1 VFAFNR
7 FAGRNAEGTALQALR
22 SPLIAV
28 ALCTLASLALQEKAL
43 SAPRDLRAETDR
55 QAAAAPLLPMQ
66 VAQLPAAARK
76 PSKTKLVEFENAP
89 FPFEGVDPRTGR
101 PFIDAD
107 PTGRPGRA
115 TRGGFKSEDQT
126 YADQRVLL
134 HIPEGFD
141 VRRPAVIVVFFHG
154 HRATIAS
161 DVLTRQRVA
170 EQISLSLANAVLVAP
185 QFAVNAADS
194 SAGSFWEPEL
204 FRLFLEETSE
214 QLALLNGEP
223 GTTRIFDRMPVII
236 IGYSGGYSPTAW
248 AIHHSSSNKRLRGV
262 VLLDALYGELDKFET
277 WIRSDRSR
285 FFVSAYLGSTRAKNL
300 ELQRTLAEQNIPIRT
315 SFEPQLR
322 PGSVI
327 FIAGGADERHS
338 DFVTQAWATNPIA
351 DLLNRL
357 PEYRR

>member
-1 VFAFNR
+1 M
-7 FAGRNAEGTALQALR
+7 QALR
-22 SPLIAV
+22 SPLIAL
-28 ALCTLASLALQEKAL
+28 ALCALASLALQETAL
-43 SAPRDLRAETDR
+43 SAPRDLRAGTGP
-55 QAAAAPLLPMQ
+55 QTAAAPLLPMQ
-66 VAQLPAAARK
+66 LIQLPGAFRK

-101 PFIDAD
+101 PFINSDE
-107 PTGRPGRA
+107 TGRPGRA
-115 TRGGFKSEDQT
+115 TRGGFKTEDQT

-170 EQISLSLANAVLVAP
+170 EQISLSYANAVLVAP

-194 SAGSFWEPEL
+194 SAGSFWEPDL

-214 QLALLNGEP
+214 QLALLNAEP
-223 GTTRIFDRMPVII
+223 GTTRIFDRMPVVIV
-236 IGYSGGYSPTAW
+236 GYSGGYSPTAW
-248 AIHHSSSNKRLRGV
+248 AIHHSSTNKRLRGV

-277 WIRSDRSR
+277 WIKSDRSR
-285 FFVSAYLGSTRAKNL
+285 FFVSAYLGSTRARNL
-300 ELQRTLAEQNIPIRT
+300 ELQRILADQNIPVRT
-315 SFEPQLR
+315 SLEPQLR
-322 PGSVI
+322 PGSVV

-338 DFVTQAWATNPIA
+338 SFVTQAWTANPIS

-357 PEYRR
+357 PGYRR

>member
-1 VFAFNR
+1 M
-7 FAGRNAEGTALQALR
+7 QALR

-28 ALCTLASLALQEKAL
+28 ALCALASLALQADAL
-43 SAPRDLRAETDR
+43 SAPYDLRTETGR
-55 QAAAAPLLPMQ
+55 QTAAAALLPMQ
-66 VAQLPAAARK
+66 LAQLPGTFRK

-89 FPFEGVDPRTGR
+89 FPFEGLDPRTGR
-101 PFIDAD
+101 PFINAD

-115 TRGGFKSEDQT
+115 TRGGFKPEDQT

-154 HRATIAS
+154 HRATIAG
-161 DVLTRQRVA
+161 DVLTRAAGGGADFPIACQCGAGR
-170 EQISLSLANAVLVAP
+170 AP
-185 QFAVNAADS
+185 IRCERGDS

-248 AIHHSSSNKRLRGV
+248 AIHHSSANKRLRGV

-277 WIRSDRSR
+277 WIKSDRSR
-285 FFVSAYLGSTRAKNL
+285 FFVSAYLGSTRARNL
-300 ELQRTLAEQNIPIRT
+300 ELQRILADQNIPIRT

-338 DFVTQAWATNPIA
+338 DFVTQAWAPNPIA

>member
-7 FAGRNAEGTALQALR
+7 FTGRNAEGTALQALR

-28 ALCTLASLALQEKAL
+28 ALCALASLA
-43 SAPRDLRAETDR
+43 PYDLRAETAQ
-55 QAAAAPLLPMQ
+55 QAIVAPLLPIQ
-66 VAQLPAAARK
+66 FTPPPAPARK
-76 PSKTKLVEFENAP
+76 PSKTKLVEFEYAP
-89 FPFEGVDPRTGR
+89 FPFEGIDPRTGR
-101 PFIDAD
+101 SFINTDE
-107 PTGRPGRA
+107 TGRPGRV
-115 TRGGFKSEDQT
+115 TRGGFKPEDQT

-141 VRRPAVIVVFFHG
+141 VRRPAAIVVFFHG

-170 EQISLSLANAVLVAP
+170 EQISLSQANAVLVAP

-194 SAGSFWEPEL
+194 SAGSFWEPDL

-214 QLALLNGEP
+214 QLALLNGVS
-223 GTTRIFDRMPVII
+223 GTTLIFDRMPVII

-248 AIHHSSSNKRLRGV
+248 AIHHSSTNKRLRGV

-277 WIRSDRSR
+277 WIKSDRSR
-285 FFVSAYLGSTRAKNL
+285 FFVSAYLGSTRARNL
-300 ELQRTLAEQNIPIRT
+300 ELQRILADQNIPLRT
-315 SFEPQLR
+315 SLEPQLR
-322 PGSVI
+322 PGSIV

-338 DFVTQAWATNPIA
+338 SFVTQAWTANPIT

>member
-1 VFAFNR
+1 M
-7 FAGRNAEGTALQALR
+7 QALR
-22 SPLIAV
+22 SPLIAAGIC
-28 ALCTLASLALQEKAL
+28 ALAFLSLQEMAL
-43 SAPRDLRAETDR
+43 SAARDLRAETGL
-55 QAAAAPLLPMQ
+55 QAAAAPLLPLRL
-66 VAQLPAAARK
+66 AQAPGTFRK
-76 PSKTKLVEFENAP
+76 PSRTKLVEFENAP
-89 FPFEGVDPRTGR
+89 FPFEGLDPRTGR
-101 PFIDAD
+101 PFINAD
-107 PTGRPGRA
+107 ETGRPGRV
-115 TRGGFKSEDQT
+115 TRRGFKAEDQT

-154 HRATIAS
+154 HRATIAG

-170 EQISLSLANAVLVAP
+170 EQITLSHANAVLVAP

-214 QLALLNGEP
+214 QLALLNAEP
-223 GTTRIFDRMPVII
+223 GTTRIFDRMPVVI

-248 AIHHSSSNKRLRGV
+248 AIHHSSTNKRLRGV
-262 VLLDALYGELDKFET
+262 VLLDALYGDLDKFET
-277 WIRSDRSR
+277 WIKSDRSR
-285 FFVSAYLGSTRAKNL
+285 FFVSAYLGSTRARNL
-300 ELQRTLAEQNIPIRT
+300 ELQRILADQNIPIRT
-315 SFEPQLR
+315 SLEPQLR
-322 PGSVI
+322 PGSVV

-338 DFVTQAWATNPIA
+338 DFVTQAWTANPIA

>member
-1 VFAFNR
+1 M
-7 FAGRNAEGTALQALR
+7 QALR
-22 SPLIAV
+22 SPLVAI
-28 ALCTLASLALQEKAL
+28 ALCALASLALQADAL
-43 SAPRDLRAETDR
+43 SAPRDLRAVTGR
-55 QAAAAPLLPMQ
+55 QAAAAPLFPMQ
-66 VAQLPAAARK
+66 LAQLPAAARK

-115 TRGGFKSEDQT
+115 TRGGFKPEDQT

-170 EQISLSLANAVLVAP
+170 EQISLSHANAVLVAP

-194 SAGSFWEPEL
+194 SAGSFWEPDL

-214 QLALLNGEP
+214 QLALLNREP
-223 GTTRIFDRMPVII
+223 GTTRIFDRMPVVI

-277 WIRSDRSR
+277 WIRSDRTR
-285 FFVSAYLGSTRAKNL
+285 FFVSAYLGSTRARNL
-300 ELQRTLAEQNIPIRT
+300 ELQRILAEQNIPVRT

-338 DFVTQAWATNPIA
+338 NFVTQAWTTNPIS
-351 DLLNRL
+351 DLLKRL
-357 PEYRR
+357 LEYQR

>member
-1 VFAFNR
+1 M
-7 FAGRNAEGTALQALR
+7 QALH

-28 ALCTLASLALQEKAL
+28 ALCTLASFAPQEKAL
-43 SAPRDLRAETDR
+43 SAPRDLRTETGR
-55 QAAAAPLLPMQ
+55 QAAAAPLLPLQ
-66 VAQLPAAARK
+66 LAQLPAAVRK
-76 PSKTKLVEFENAP
+76 PSKTKLVEFEYAP

-101 PFIDAD
+101 PFINTDE
-107 PTGRPGRA
+107 TGRPGRA

-154 HRATIAS
+154 HRATIAG

-170 EQISLSLANAVLVAP
+170 EQISLSQANAVLVAP

-194 SAGSFWEPEL
+194 SAGSFWEPDL

-214 QLALLNGEP
+214 QLALLNGVT
-223 GTTRIFDRMPVII
+223 GTTRIFDRMPVVI

-277 WIRSDRSR
+277 WIRSDRTR
-285 FFVSAYLGSTRAKNL
+285 FFVSAYLGSTRARNL
-300 ELQRTLAEQNIPIRT
+300 ELQKILADQNIMIRT

-338 DFVTQAWATNPIA
+338 SFVTQAWATNPIS
-351 DLLNRL
+351 DLLKRL
-357 PEYRR
+357 PEYQR

>member
-1 VFAFNR
+1 M
-7 FAGRNAEGTALQALR
+7 Q
-22 SPLIAV
+22 
-28 ALCTLASLALQEKAL
+28 LA
-43 SAPRDLRAETDR
+43 
-55 QAAAAPLLPMQ
+55 Q
-66 VAQLPAAARK
+66 VPVPARK
-76 PSKTKLVEFENAP
+76 PSKTKLVEFEYAP
-89 FPFEGVDPRTGR
+89 FPFEGTDPRTGR
-101 PFIDAD
+101 PFINAD
-107 PTGRPGRA
+107 ETGRPGRV
-115 TRGGFKSEDQT
+115 TRGGFKPEDQT

-141 VRRPAVIVVFFHG
+141 VRRPAAIVVFFHG

-170 EQISLSLANAVLVAP
+170 EQISLSHANAVLVAP

-194 SAGSFWEPEL
+194 SAGSFWEPDL

-214 QLALLNGEP
+214 QLALLNGVP
-223 GTTRIFDRMPVII
+223 GTTLIFDRMPVII

-248 AIHHSSSNKRLRGV
+248 AIHHSSTNKRLRGV

-277 WIRSDRSR
+277 WIKRDRSR
-285 FFVSAYLGSTRAKNL
+285 FFVSAYLGSTRARNL
-300 ELQRTLAEQNIPIRT
+300 ELQRTLADQNIPLRT
-315 SFEPQLR
+315 SLEPRLR
-322 PGSVI
+322 PGSVV

-338 DFVTQAWATNPIA
+338 SFVTQAWATNPIS

>member
-1 VFAFNR
+1 
-7 FAGRNAEGTALQALR
+7 LPALR
-22 SPLIAV
+22 SPLLAV
-28 ALCTLASLALQEKAL
+28 ALCALAFLAQEEKAL
-43 SAPRDLRAETDR
+43 SAPRDLRAETVR
-55 QAAAAPLLPMQ
+55 QAVAAPLLPLQ
-66 VAQLPAAARK
+66 LAQLPGAFRK

-89 FPFEGVDPRTGR
+89 FPFEGIDPRTGR
-101 PFIDAD
+101 PFINAD
-107 PTGRPGRA
+107 ETGRPGRA
-115 TRGGFKSEDQT
+115 TRGGFKPEDQT

-154 HRATIAS
+154 HRATIAA

-170 EQISLSLANAVLVAP
+170 EQISLSQANAVLVAP

-214 QLALLNGEP
+214 QLALLNREP

-248 AIHHSSSNKRLRGV
+248 AIHHSSTNKRLRGV
-262 VLLDALYGELDKFET
+262 VLLDALYGELDKFEK
-277 WIRSDRSR
+277 WIKSDRTR
-285 FFVSAYLGSTRAKNL
+285 FFVSAFLGSTRARNL
-300 ELQRTLAEQNIPIRT
+300 ELQKILADQNIPLRT

-338 DFVTQAWATNPIA
+338 SFVTQAWATNPIS